1 MSRVID
7 EEVLKLTSQNRDEN
21 DSHRQAMD
29 DIRDYGWMADYQ
41 SLLSDLASDDLAAV
55 AKFYHAGETVRSI
68 KTSNSERDARRI
80 LNTFSATKKL
90 NARLMTAAYKFAQEM
105 ADYVDRIQDLY
116 NEELDYRVN
125 QTHLQYVMVDYLDPD
140 ERLSYLTRAVNEGLS
155 PIKLQ
160 KLIKAETGRNNGG
173 GRAHQR
179 PESREQLLI
188 QIQEVIQKVL
198 DKDNKVWSAPEN
210 PALLLLQDTANVD
223 EVLRSEVT
231 NTLGVLTELKSFCT
245 RMIPVF
251 QQLDSRYLDAYLQNE
266 PETASSSSVSDIRR
280 VARQTVVNQEVVEE

>member
-1 MSRVID
+1 MSRID

-21 DSHRQAMD
+21 ESHRQALD
-29 DIRDYGWMADYQ
+29 DIRDYGWLPEYQ
-41 SLLSDLASDDLAAV
+41 SLLADLASDDLAAV

-68 KTSNSERDARRI
+68 KTNNAERDARRI

-90 NARLMTAAYKFAQEM
+90 NARLMTAAYKFSQEM

-125 QTHLQYVMVDYLDPD
+125 QTHLQYVMVDYLDPE

-160 KLIKAETGRNNGG
+160 KLIKAETGRAGG
-173 GRAHQR
+173 SGRAHQR

-188 QIQEVIQKVL
+188 QIQEVAQKFI
-198 DKDNKVWSAPEN
+198 DKDSKVWSAPEN
-210 PALLLLQDTANVD
+210 PALLLLQNTEGVD

-231 NTLGVLTELKSFCT
+231 NTLHVLTELKSICT

-251 QQLDSRYLDAYLQNE
+251 QALDSKYLDAYLSQE
-266 PETASSSSVSDIRR
+266 QTQESSAVSDLRR
-280 VARQTVVNQEVVEE
+280 VSRQTVLNQVVTED